1 MAAPS
6 SVSSSYSPYVGP
18 RRPFLRDGEDSA
30 SPPSPM
36 RQFDFDESPSR
47 RRGADALR
55 QSVRSAA
62 LLCAL
67 RRGCCSCF
75 VLAQVDEPI
84 YDRHGNL
91 MTA

>member
-1 MAAPS
+1 MFCGRQGNAGMAAPS

-55 QSVRSAA
+55 QSVRSGRVAFCFAA
-62 LLCAL
+62 PVC
-67 RRGCCSCF
+67 
-75 VLAQVDEPI
+75 
-84 YDRHGNL
+84 
-91 MTA
+91 

>member
-55 QSVRSAA
+55 QLVRSGP
-62 LLCAL
+62 LFVLW
-67 RRGCCSCF
+67 RRCCSCF

>member
-55 QSVRSAA
+55 QSVRCGRVAFLFYQA
-62 LLCAL
+62 RLLTVC
-67 RRGCCSCF
+67 
-75 VLAQVDEPI
+75 VQVDEPI

>member
-1 MAAPS
+1 MAAPA

-55 QSVRSAA
+55 QSVRSDPAA
-62 LLCAL
+62 FLFYQARLLTVC
-67 RRGCCSCF
+67 
-75 VLAQVDEPI
+75 AQVDEPI